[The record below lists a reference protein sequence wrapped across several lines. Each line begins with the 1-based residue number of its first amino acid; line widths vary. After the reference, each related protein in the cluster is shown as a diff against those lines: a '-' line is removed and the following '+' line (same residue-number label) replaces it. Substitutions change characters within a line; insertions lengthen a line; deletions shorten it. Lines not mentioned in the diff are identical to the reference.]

1 MSDHSATRAPTNSRS
16 AYDRQQGAAGGSLTI
31 RDLRRLH
38 ISLLHL
44 IVGPGEIVA
53 VSGPSGSGKSQLLRA
68 IADLDPNTATISLG
82 EHDRNRMPA
91 PAWRSLV
98 GYVPATPA
106 WWSDTVADHFAMSPS
121 QDELESVALPGEAPA
136 WPIDRLSTG
145 ESVRLALLRALECQ
159 PKVLLLDEPTG
170 PLDATATTAVEAR
183 LGAFLSDGGIIVF
196 TTHEAEQ
203 IPRMNARTL
212 HIGADGHAVEAA
224 P

>member
-1 MSDHSATRAPTNSRS
+1 MSDSPARRGERGAT
-16 AYDRQQGAAGGSLTI
+16 GASLTI
-31 RDLRRLH
+31 QDLRRLH
-38 ISLLHL
+38 ISLSHL
-44 IVGPGEIVA
+44 VVGPGDIIA
-53 VSGPSGSGKSQLLRA
+53 VSGASGSGKSQLLRT
-68 IADLDPNTATISLG
+68 IADLDPNTATITLG
-82 EHDRNRMPA
+82 AKDRDRMPA

-106 WWSDTVADHFAMSPS
+106 WWADIVADHFRRSPTPA
-121 QDELESVALPGEAPA
+121 DLEAVALPGEALT

-170 PLDATATTAVEAR
+170 PLDAVATAAVEAR
-183 LGAFLSDGGIIVF
+183 LREFLSDGGILVF

-212 HIGADGHAVEAA
+212 HIGADGEAVECAA
-224 P
+224 